1 MSNGPSPS
9 IPGTSPYAQSL
20 SELRL
25 PPDVPGCHSVI
36 READLLITF
45 LRTSLKEKET
55 KLAETHHAL
64 LHVTALLE
72 STNSYKES
80 LGVSTDSGVKNDNT
94 LNTED
99 DENTNSSERTRFQ
112 KGKSTNMLS
121 SAVLASEN
129 EMLRN
134 ELTLLSHLPVLLSQ
148 AERRIVEL
156 RSEIKEK
163 EREHALEMALY
174 GSQVLRLRNRLIGVF
189 EQNVASTNARPQ
201 SEGGNMMEAMEN
213 RIRNV
218 NRQVERV
225 ARHAVHMEE
234 ETRDALERTE
244 KVRVEALKMNDIRSA
259 AELEADAFAKQSV
272 KQKELIR
279 QLRSKV
285 TDLET
290 RLANTLDH
298 QQAAFR
304 MDEMLK
310 EKTTKLNECEKELEK
325 YTARCE
331 RLEKMLENAKKTTV
345 KRQKGFANRSK
356 DSNNSNYPYSLATQ
370 SEATMFSQRS
380 RYPIQLPDFNDTTS
394 TLDNINNNSE
404 AQKSFDGKT
413 SQQRN
418 TQSSSSV
425 NSTLKHNS
433 NSPSR
438 LTQSGTPMTK
448 TNYTTMTLSSL
459 NSTQNSSLKTT
470 KRNNQD
476 TLQSLEPVVK
486 KIGLS
491 SLDEQRE

>member
-1 MSNGPSPS
+1 MSTGPSPPLPAS
-9 IPGTSPYAQSL
+9 SQRIQGL

-25 PPDVPGCHSVI
+25 PADIPSCHSVI
-36 READLLITF
+36 READMLISF

-80 LGVSTDSGVKNDNT
+80 LGVGTETGVRNEILSNVGDGYTNNSEKNEFRKAD
-94 LNTED
+94 
-99 DENTNSSERTRFQ
+99 TNSS
-112 KGKSTNMLS
+112 LS
-121 SAVLASEN
+121 VTVLASEN

-156 RSEIKEK
+156 RSEIKRK

-189 EQNVASTNARPQ
+189 EQNVASSNARPQ
-201 SEGGNMMEAMEN
+201 SEGDNVVEVMEN

-234 ETRDALERTE
+234 ETRDALEKTE
-244 KVRVEALKMNDIRSA
+244 KVRIEALKMNDMKNA

-272 KQKELIR
+272 KQKELIK
-279 QLRSKV
+279 QLKLKV
-285 TDLET
+285 TDLEAK
-290 RLANTLDH
+290 LVNMLDH

-310 EKTTKLNECEKELEK
+310 EKTAKLNECQKELEK
-325 YTARCE
+325 YIARCE
-331 RLEKMLENAKKTTV
+331 RLEKTLEKTKKTTIR
-345 KRQKGFANRSK
+345 RQKEFINKPK
-356 DSNNSNYPYSLATQ
+356 DNNNSNYPFSLTPQ
-370 SEATMFSQRS
+370 SEATIFSQRS
-380 RYPIQLPDFNDTTS
+380 RYPIQLPDFNDSTNTMNDIDNLEVQKTFDVKISQQKNSQSTNFMNSTS
-394 TLDNINNNSE
+394 KNNS
-404 AQKSFDGKT
+404 
-413 SQQRN
+413 N
-418 TQSSSSV
+418 P
-425 NSTLKHNS
+425 
-433 NSPSR
+433 PSR
-438 LTQSGTPMTK
+438 FAQNTTPILRTSY
-448 TNYTTMTLSSL
+448 NTMTLSSL
-459 NSTQNSSLKTT
+459 NTSQNSALKIT
-470 KRNNQD
+470 KKNQQD
-476 TLQSLEPVVK
+476 ALQSLEPIIK
-486 KIGLS
+486 KVGLS